1 MVLSRCGLVREW
13 DLGKFTTQYLI
24 ECPQAVTATQA
35 PTLFACVFHTYY
47 RGNVKAM
54 YHGKKW
60 QPIDSAICV
69 STHMDVQKQTFMLLS
84 SEGFANNEVNKWP
97 LWELADNLLW
107 TSPASTQRGQ
117 DEGIKE
123 NKAQWKI
130 GGNRLMN
137 WAESWWKKGI
147 KVNALQKL
155 RGRERWGK
163 SAGVRQGK
171 YANELEAEIGRER
184 MEIAERELL

>member
-1 MVLSRCGLVREW
+1 MRPVNRCGAIMLW
-13 DLGKFTTQYLI
+13 PGKRMGCGEVHHSIPNWVSPSLT
-24 ECPQAVTATQA
+24 VTQA
-35 PTLFACVFHTYY
+35 PTPVAHVFHTYY
-47 RGNVKAM
+47 RGNVKTM

-60 QPIDSAICV
+60 QPVNSAICT
-69 STHMDVQKQTFMLLS
+69 STHMDVHKQTLKLLS
-84 SEGFANNEVNKWP
+84 SEGFANNGVNKWP

-137 WAESWWKKGI
+137 WAESWWKK
-147 KVNALQKL
+147 
-155 RGRERWGK
+155 RDK
-163 SAGVRQGK
+163 S
-171 YANELEAEIGRER
+171 
-184 MEIAERELL
+184 